1 MNKHIALRVAFNY
14 KQVIYKVIAI
24 VMKIFL
30 NGEVQEVTSP
40 CNLAQVFQQLRIDVA
55 TRCAVALNA
64 HVISRDKFD
73 HTPLQE
79 GDELLIIRP
88 TFGG

>member
-1 MNKHIALRVAFNY
+1 
-14 KQVIYKVIAI
+14 
-24 VMKIFL
+24 MKILL
-30 NGEVQEVTSP
+30 NGEVQEIPDS

-73 HTPLQE
+73 HPPLQE